1 MGQKLTVAVL
11 TAFILLF
18 GSPSAG
24 RAGSEALKPYIE
36 AAKKEG
42 TVKIGI
48 TVRMANFGK
57 PSGKK
62 YIDAF
67 NRRYPFLNVE
77 FKRIGGSRERERVL
91 AEMTAGMINYDVA
104 TVSTTMVDTLREA
117 KLPLLTDWQKLSVR
131 KELVHPD
138 HVGVS
143 LRTQVYGIGYN
154 REFAS
159 DEEANKFTWETCT
172 DPKWQGKSAM
182 DDRPRHLEVLYK
194 DEAWGSEKTLDYARR
209 WAANKPAM
217 EASRSTAAQ
226 KLAVGAYSLI
236 CGMPRGQVRHLAVH
250 GGVDTVGIVFP
261 EPVPV
266 NIGDLI
272 YVPRKAKHPNAAV
285 LFLAWTGTQEAQ
297 NILDEADFTGHP
309 GFEGNEINRVVKGK
323 KAIYSTWEDAYHA
336 DDVLA
341 KILMRMGFPVVR

>member
-1 MGQKLTVAVL
+1 MGEKLIVAVL
-11 TAFILLF
+11 TASILLL

-24 RAGSEALKPYIE
+24 TAGSEVLKPYIE

-42 TVKIGI
+42 AVKLGI
-48 TVRMANFGK
+48 TIRETNFGQ

-62 YIDAF
+62 YVEAF
-67 NRRYPFLNVE
+67 KRRYPFLDVE

-104 TVSTTMVDTLREA
+104 TVSTTMVDTLKEA
-117 KLPLLTDWQKLSVR
+117 KLPWLMDWQKLGIR
-131 KELVHPD
+131 KELAHPD
-138 HVGVS
+138 DVGVS
-143 LRTQVYGIGYN
+143 LRTQVYGIAYN
-154 REFAS
+154 REFVS
-159 DEEANKFTWETCT
+159 DEEAKKFTWETCT
-172 DPKWQGKSAM
+172 DPKWRGKTAM

-194 DEAWGSEKTLDYARR
+194 DEAWGKEKTLDYARR

-226 KLAVGAYSLI
+226 KLAVGAYPVI
-236 CGMPRGQVRHLAVH
+236 CGMPRGQVRHLVAH

-261 EPVPV
+261 EPVLIS
-266 NIGDLI
+266 IGDLI
-272 YVPRKAKHPNAAV
+272 YVPQKAKHRNAGV
-285 LFLAWTGTQEAQ
+285 VFLAWTGTKEAQ

-309 GFEGNEINRVVKGK
+309 AFEGNEINRVVKGK
-323 KAIYSTWEDAYHA
+323 KTVYSTWEDAFRA

-341 KILMRMGFPVVR
+341 KILTTMGFPVVR